1 MDVKT
6 AQFNVEER
14 MKKKC
19 EAIASAFDATVEV
32 RYERR
37 YPPTVNDVEHTKF
50 CADVAA
56 GLAGADNVTTDA
68 RPVMG
73 SEDFSFMLQEK
84 PGCYI
89 RMGNGAVGEHGGVVV
104 HNPHYDFNDA
114 ALPWG
119 ASYWAQ
125 LVEKALPRK

>member
-1 MDVKT
+1 M
-6 AQFNVEER
+6 
-14 MKKKC
+14 
-19 EAIASAFDATVEV
+19 

-37 YPPTVNDVEHTKF
+37 YPPTVNDPAQTDF
-50 CADVAA
+50 CAEVARS
-56 GLAGADNVTTDA
+56 LAGADNVATDA

-73 SEDFSFMLQEK
+73 SEDFSFMLQQK

-89 RMGNGAVGEHGGVVV
+89 RMGNGAPGGAGSVVV
-104 HNPHYDFNDA
+104 HNPRYNFNDA

-125 LVEKALPRK
+125 IAEQALPRKG